1 MLTLAAW
8 LHTLDPVIVRIA
20 DWLAIRWYGVSYLA
34 GFACA
39 FAVLRALA
47 RRGWL
52 ATPAHRVADAMMWF
66 IGLTLV
72 GGRLGYVIF
81 YQPSLAWTFFDTFP
95 WWGGVAINHGG
106 MASHGAMAG
115 LVAAAWRVSRGW
127 RNEQGMVEGRCSMLH
142 VMDALTL
149 AAPFGLFFGRCAN
162 FINGELLGK
171 IVSPPGTPGP
181 WWSVQYPHELTM
193 RNPPAL
199 TLEQQGALFELAE
212 RAAPGRPF
220 GVQMEVLIER
230 SAQYA
235 DQLRPLL
242 SSRHPSQLY
251 QAAAEGIVLGG
262 VSWLVWLWQR
272 RGAASGRAGVLA
284 RSGVLAAVWLV
295 GYGVLRILTETIRL
309 PDEQFGEAGRP
320 MGLSRGQWLSVA
332 MIVCGGALGA
342 WVMLRAGPRSVRA
355 EKS

>member
-1 MLTLAAW
+1 MATLAAW

-20 DWLAIRWYGVSYLA
+20 DRLAIRWYGVSYLA

-39 FAVLRALA
+39 YLVLRALS

-52 ATPAHRVADAMMWF
+52 AIPAHRVADAMMWF

-115 LVAAAWRVSRGW
+115 LVLAAWRVSRGW
-127 RNEQGMVEGRCSMLH
+127 RDQQGQVEGRCSVLH

-162 FINGELLGK
+162 FINGELLGR

-181 WWSVQYPHELTM
+181 WWSVQYPQELLL
-193 RNPPAL
+193 RNPPPL
-199 TLEQQGALFELAE
+199 TVDQADALFHLAE

-220 GVQMEVLIER
+220 ARQLEILVER
-230 SAQYA
+230 SAEFA
-235 DQLRPLL
+235 DQLRPLI

-251 QAAAEGIVLGG
+251 QAFAEGVVLGA
-262 VSWLVWLWQR
+262 VSWGVWLWQR
-272 RGAASGRAGVLA
+272 RARAGVWA
-284 RSGVLAAVWLV
+284 RAGVLAAVWLV

-309 PDEQFGEAGRP
+309 PDEQFGDAGRP

-332 MIVCGGALGA
+332 MIACGVGLAA
-342 WVMLRAGPRSVRA
+342 WVRLRASGQA
-355 EKS
+355 ERVES